1 MLMPYLRSQVLF
13 SVAERL
19 SGRDVNSR
27 VELLLREFAM
37 PWDERK
43 RRNRVRLV
51 EVLQNARHEIP
62 FYRELFRRVGFDPL
76 KVLRDIRYFEQLPI
90 LTKEDIREAGERLL
104 SPRAQQFLTVSVHRT
119 NGSTGS
125 ALPIYYTP
133 AAKDLSAAVT
143 RISQRWVG
151 FGPGDLQMHISSA
164 FPGETPAIAKR
175 QEWWRR
181 QATNRL
187 SVEVEAWTEQG
198 LDSMWASVRDAGAFL
213 IQGHPSTMYALARH
227 VERRQGQ
234 SHGLFKVFVSTGEV
248 LTEQQRD
255 AIEHVFGCRAANRYG
270 NAEFGIM
277 AHERFVEGSGATNEA
292 ERDAP
297 LTPLRAAACRYMQV
311 MDPYVWV
318 ESVGLDPN
326 QRGALVVTD
335 LTNFSSPLIRYATGD
350 EGNVVCGTEGLYLE
364 DVAGRVHD
372 KIVIDAKSYPTHWF
386 QDLFTRLG
394 NVDDFQ
400 FVKTPDQR
408 LQLRLC
414 LLDAAGAAAMR
425 GRLEALF
432 PRQAFELCFVQRSD
446 FMRVGQQQKFRYLV
460 ESAGE
465 AEALAVTPTE
475 AVPQFVGEAKSSP
488 LLYLTGWNALETYGE
503 VSFRWMTRR
512 GAMAIN
518 PKWPAKRVFVDF
530 DYPATAPAFPEL
542 RAFENG
548 QLLGRVQVR
557 GGPQVM
563 ELELDGVATGAPR
576 VLEFEVSHV
585 YRVPNDT
592 RELGLKVH
600 ALRLQT

>member
-1 MLMPYLRSQVLF
+1 MLIPYLRSRVLF
-13 SVAERL
+13 PVAERL
-19 SGRDVNSR
+19 SGRDVNRR
-27 VELLLREFAM
+27 VELLLREFDV

-51 EVLQNARHEIP
+51 EVLQNAMHEIP
-62 FYRELFRRVGFDPL
+62 FYGELFRKVGFDPL
-76 KVLRDIRYFEQLPI
+76 KVLKDIRYFEQLPI
-90 LTKEDIREAGERLL
+90 LTKEDIREAGDRLL
-104 SPRAQQFLTVSVHRT
+104 SPRARQFLTVSVHRT

-198 LDSMWASVRDAGAFL
+198 LDSLWASVRDAGAYL

-227 VERRQGQ
+227 VERRQGR
-234 SHGLFKVFVSTGEV
+234 SHGVFKVFVSTGEA
-248 LTEQQRD
+248 LAEQQRN
-255 AIEHVFGCRAANRYG
+255 AIERVFGCRAANRYG

-277 AHERFVEGSGATNEA
+277 AHDRFVEGSGGT
-292 ERDAP
+292 DAVQHDGP
-297 LTPLRAAACRYMQV
+297 LTPMGAAACRYMQV

-318 ESVGLDPN
+318 ESVGLNSN

-400 FVKTPDQR
+400 FVRAADQA

-414 LLDAAGAAAMR
+414 LLDDAGAAAMR
-425 GRLEALF
+425 SRLEELF
-432 PRQAFELCFVQRSD
+432 PRQAFDLRFVRRSD
-446 FMRVGQQQKFRYLV
+446 FVRVGQQQKFRYLV
-460 ESAGE
+460 ELTGE
-465 AEALAVTPTE
+465 AEAPPVTPTE
-475 AVPQFVGEAKSSP
+475 LVPQFVGEAKSSP

-503 VSFRWMTRR
+503 VSFRWMARR
-512 GAMAIN
+512 GTIAIN
-518 PKWPAKRVFVDF
+518 PKWPAKRVLVEF
-530 DYPATAPAFPEL
+530 DYPATADALPDL
-542 RAFENG
+542 RAFERG
-548 QLLGRVQVR
+548 QLLSCLQVH

-563 ELELDGVATGAPR
+563 ELELDEVTEGAPR
-576 VLEFEVSHV
+576 ILEFEVSHV
-585 YRVPNDT
+585 YRVPNDA

-600 ALRLQT
+600 ALRLQA